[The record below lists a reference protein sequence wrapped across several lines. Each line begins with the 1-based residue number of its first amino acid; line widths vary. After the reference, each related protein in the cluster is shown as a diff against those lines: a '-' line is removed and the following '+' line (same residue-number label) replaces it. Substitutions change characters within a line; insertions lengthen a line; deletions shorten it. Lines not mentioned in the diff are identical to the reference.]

1 MRATYSRVVTNVPM
15 SEERREHKRYRIDC
29 PVTVLTPGRGRKR
42 MIGRGW
48 LHDINDKG
56 ARFVVEHPLQAGDR
70 ISLEVHF
77 LNPDGEVTV
86 IRFPAVVKRVSPG
99 SSHET
104 AVSFCRGGSFVQR
117 EGSGKKSSPRIQLN
131 NGSNWIN

>member
-1 MRATYSRVVTNVPM
+1 MRATYLHVMTNVPM

-29 PVTVLTPGRGRKR
+29 PVAVLTPGRGKKR

-56 ARFVVEHPLQAGDR
+56 ARFVAEHPLQAGER

-99 SSHET
+99 ASHET
-104 AVSFCRGGSFVQR
+104 AVTFSKGGSFVR
-117 EGSGKKSSPRIQLN
+117 HEGSEKKTPPRIQLN
-131 NGSNWIN
+131 SGSNWIN